1 MSPWHVRG
9 GLPCEE
15 SHSCSRVHSLPWGL
29 SRMTNGPLTITSP
42 VRISM
47 EGSSVRGISGG
58 GNIGFLACHFPPLR
72 HLWNIVAESN
82 LASKYA
88 SNGTWMNPVARR
100 ELSKPVDGRAN
111 SSPSLSNGVK
121 ESRPVRTWAL
131 FFWGRQVESGSR
143 AISKRSRFLSVGNCQ
158 RMARKSFPHP
168 KEAKKDEKWQKE
180 VPGGGFFNFEPQR
193 VDGSGR
199 NFHRASRRHRCTF
212 CA

>member
-1 MSPWHVRG
+1 M
-9 GLPCEE
+9 
-15 SHSCSRVHSLPWGL
+15 
-29 SRMTNGPLTITSP
+29 
-42 VRISM
+42 
-47 EGSSVRGISGG
+47 
-58 GNIGFLACHFPPLR
+58 
-72 HLWNIVAESN
+72 WNIVAESDS
-82 LASKYA
+82 ASKYA

-180 VPGGGFFNFEPQR
+180 VPGGGFFLTLSHNAWT
-193 VDGSGR
+193 D
-199 NFHRASRRHRCTF
+199 RAEIFTERRGDTGARFARKNCTIEKKEKKK
-212 CA
+212 ARTRSHSDLILAMR

>member
-1 MSPWHVRG
+1 MGREPLWLWTSQRSLETMENDQWAIDDHDPRANFDGGSVGPWHFRG
-9 GLPCEE
+9 C
-15 SHSCSRVHSLPWGL
+15 RT
-29 SRMTNGPLTITSP
+29 RF
-42 VRISM
+42 
-47 EGSSVRGISGG
+47 SG
-58 GNIGFLACHFPPLR
+58 CHLPPLR
-72 HLWNIVAESN
+72 DVWNIVAESDS
-82 LASKYA
+82 ASKCA

-143 AISKRSRFLSVGNCQ
+143 AISKRSRFLSVGICQ
-158 RMARKSFPHP
+158 RMARKSFPRP

-180 VPGGGFFNFEPQR
+180 VPGGGFFDFEPQR

-212 CA
+212 CP